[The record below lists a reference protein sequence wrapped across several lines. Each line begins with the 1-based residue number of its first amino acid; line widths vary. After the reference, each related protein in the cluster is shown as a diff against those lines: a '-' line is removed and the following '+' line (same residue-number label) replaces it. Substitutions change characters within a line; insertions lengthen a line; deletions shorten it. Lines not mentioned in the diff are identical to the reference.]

1 MSKQF
6 KITMIIIVVIIV
18 LNILPI
24 FPIRKYSYSCAREY
38 NVLIT
43 SIISIFNPEVN
54 CAKKDPF

>member
-1 MSKQF
+1 
-6 KITMIIIVVIIV
+6 MIIIVVIIV

>member
-6 KITMIIIVVIIV
+6 KIAIIAIVVIIV

-24 FPIRKYSYSCAREY
+24 FPLRKAHPSCAKEY